1 VDVVVA
7 AVQVRLPDGQFAV
20 IADQPSF
27 WPLITLL
34 AAWGVAVYAA
44 CYLVDK
50 LHTHLPRMVRRIFR

>member
-1 VDVVVA
+1 
-7 AVQVRLPDGQFAV
+7 V
-20 IADQPSF
+20 IAEQPSF

-34 AAWGVAVYAA
+34 AVWGVAVYAA